1 MKGFFL
7 PINLKNKYM
16 KKLISKLKS
25 LFSKQILDKKL
36 RYYHWEMNN
45 LSNDG
50 WTMSHYKKMY
60 ETRLKQI
67 NNK

>member
-1 MKGFFL
+1 
-7 PINLKNKYM
+7 M
-16 KKLISKLKS
+16 KKLLTRLKEI
-25 LFSKQILDKKL
+25 FKGKMNDEKL
-36 RYYHWEMNN
+36 RYYFWEMNN

-60 ETRLKQI
+60 ESRLKQI

>member
-1 MKGFFL
+1 
-7 PINLKNKYM
+7 M
-16 KKLISKLKS
+16 KKIISKLKN
-25 LFSKQILDKKL
+25 LFSKQITDDKL

-60 ETRLKQI
+60 DTRLKQI